1 MTASWQGTAE
11 PLTLTI
17 VRFGPDSGTDLPQ
30 AIRHH
35 AMTEPTDAEQAAF
48 EAGIK
53 FGALYHQF
61 AGTPVST
68 ESAESLAT
76 AMAESIENQP
86 FCENVEVHPLE
97 QRIERAVAGL
107 DPLDETADPASVD
120 ERNLDADTEVL
131 DAGAEAHDADTDEPA
146 GDATDDADYTE
157 LTGTL
162 FDAIVE
168 VERADTKIRAEMAT
182 EGDYPLMSLVD
193 VERE

>member
-1 MTASWQGTAE
+1 
-11 PLTLTI
+11 
-17 VRFGPDSGTDLPQ
+17 
-30 AIRHH
+30 
-35 AMTEPTDAEQAAF
+35 MTEPTDAERAAF

-61 AGTPVST
+61 AGTPVSP

-86 FCENVEVHPLE
+86 FCENVEVQPLE
-97 QRIERAVAGL
+97 ERIERAVAGL
-107 DPLDETADPASVD
+107 NPLDETADPASSD
-120 ERNLDADTEVL
+120 AGSESPDAGPLDAE
-131 DAGAEAHDADTDEPA
+131 EPA
-146 GDATDDADYTE
+146 GDATDEADYTE

-168 VERADTKIRAEMAT
+168 VERADTKVRAEMAT